1 MILRL
6 PPHGHPACFALS
18 VFAHPQADLKI
29 IIRPLQ
35 TALSCNLALNEHD
48 GINYLRFLTR
58 SVAGLQHYAQMNQTV
73 SEDCDVLVIRD
84 SGAQWITSPDILR

>member
-18 VFAHPQADLKI
+18 VFAHPQTDLKI

-35 TALSCNLALNEHD
+35 AALSCNLALDEHNGIRVLLNGARAAQISQRCLFGSTVPVGAAVQLHQFHD
-48 GINYLRFLTR
+48 GD
-58 SVAGLQHYAQMNQTV
+58 AGFHGQ
-73 SEDCDVLVIRD
+73 R
-84 SGAQWITSPDILR
+84 